1 MGVRQQVFEVIVRQA
16 IAGAPWR
23 EICAGPMQ
31 VNNITEQE
39 VEQEIVRRQAMLSKD
54 AKSSPP
60 APPVP
65 ATPPVPPTGSTPPV
79 TANTSSFNIRGEA
92 DSVRSLVIN
101 MTSAFEAA
109 FFQLEQG
116 QKPDSQI
123 LETMRTK
130 LVLALAPLKLGME
143 VPQLQRFLRT
153 TAIELINC
161 LKDNS
166 LTMQDISGFWNSRK
180 SDFENLKQEI
190 ERVIDGKQPAFWE
203 AQV

>member
-1 MGVRQQVFEVIVRQA
+1 
-16 IAGAPWR
+16 
-23 EICAGPMQ
+23 
-31 VNNITEQE
+31 
-39 VEQEIVRRQAMLSKD
+39 
-54 AKSSPP
+54 
-60 APPVP
+60 
-65 ATPPVPPTGSTPPV
+65 
-79 TANTSSFNIRGEA
+79 
-92 DSVRSLVIN
+92 
-101 MTSAFEAA
+101 
-109 FFQLEQG
+109 
-116 QKPDSQI
+116 
-123 LETMRTK
+123 
-130 LVLALAPLKLGME
+130 VLALAPLKLGME